1 MTIKDFVVGQTAYVY
16 NHYDK
21 RDNPAV
27 GYREE
32 VVAKVGRAYVTLR
45 NSWGDKYGAGYGADN
60 YLVEKVDAGSP
71 RYLFRT
77 KQDVEDFIESNLLRL
92 EIRQSM
98 DWGNLGKLSV
108 AQLRAIKKIL
118 EGGEDDAKEVH

>member
-1 MTIKDFVVGQTAYVY
+1 MTIKDFAVGQTVYVY

-21 RDNPAV
+21 RDNPV
-27 GYREE
+27 GGYREE

-45 NSWGDKYGAGYGADN
+45 NSWGTKYGAGYGADN

-77 KQDVEDFIESNLLRL
+77 KQDVEEFLEANRLRL
-92 EIRQSM
+92 EIRHAT

-108 AQLRAIKKIL
+108 AQLRAIKRII
-118 EGGEDDAKEVH
+118 EGKEEDE